1 MIQILPI
8 PAGELA
14 GLCDEKQ
21 ITPPPGAELTGWT
34 AAQGETVLGRCLAAG
49 GEPCLILWAEAE
61 DTALAD
67 GLLRAALHPLY
78 EAGARRYRFAA
89 PPPLPVPEGYATS
102 GEGEL
107 AELFAPCG
115 GREVQR

>member
-49 GEPCLILWAEAE
+49 GEPCLIQ
-61 DTALAD
+61 D
-67 GLLRAALHPLY
+67 
-78 EAGARRYRFAA
+78 
-89 PPPLPVPEGYATS
+89 
-102 GEGEL
+102 
-107 AELFAPCG
+107 
-115 GREVQR
+115 